1 MLWALIA
8 ATLLVAWGAH
18 LGARGMPSDDALITL
33 TFAKN
38 LARGAG
44 FVYNH
49 PPPVL
54 GTTTPLFALLVAALS
69 WVTPLTP
76 MTSAVVLSALAW
88 AGLPWLFF
96 AFRRDLG
103 LSDWQVA
110 SVAALV
116 VAGPFAR
123 HLAMEASLFAFLLV
137 LATAL
142 VWRGRPLAAGFATGL
157 LFLTRGEGVLLLPV
171 LLAALLIEDR
181 RRRRE
186 GAARPPRS
194 GAVALTAGFA
204 APVLLWAAYALPTFG
219 EILPNTLAAKIAQ
232 GSTGLWRPFAPV
244 LFGQWLPEWG
254 SGLRLGGLPAANL
267 WVAGALLGLAIMAW
281 NRRRLLPLVVWGA
294 AYVVGY
300 SLLGVPAYPWYG
312 VPVHFVLAVA
322 FAVGLGTILDGLS
335 RRAPRPEAT
344 GLAAVLL
351 ALVLIQLGAPMA
363 RSLASTGVNE
373 RHLAYRRLASWLAD
387 HAGPDAS
394 VAYHEIGYLGYYT
407 DCRIVDLMGLV
418 TSGVAEHIAAGDFA
432 WSFWRHRPDF
442 LVYLQGSGFETAI
455 VTDPRF
461 HLLYRETVRLAG
473 YEGRT
478 LTVFARL
485 GGRRLPLVD
494 RRVEAGDEGPRGDL
508 RAPARPGAHHVIIA
522 RDGRDG
528 RP

>member
-8 ATLLVAWGAH
+8 ATLLVAWAAL

-54 GTTTPLFALLVAALS
+54 GTTTPLFALFVAALS

-76 MTSAVVLSALAW
+76 VTSAIILSALAW

-110 SVAALV
+110 SIAVLL
-116 VAGPFAR
+116 VAGPFAH

-142 VWRGRPLAAGFATGL
+142 VWRGRPLAAGVAIGL

-171 LLAALLIEDR
+171 LIAVVLIEDR

-186 GAARPPRS
+186 GVARPPRS
-194 GAVALTAGFA
+194 EAVALTAGFA
-204 APVLLWAAYALPTFG
+204 APVLLWTAYALPTFG

-244 LFGQWLPEWG
+244 LFGEWLPHWG
-254 SGLRLGGLPAANL
+254 SGLRLGGLAAANL
-267 WVAGALLGLAIMAW
+267 WVAGVLLGLAVMVW

-312 VPVHFVLAVA
+312 VPVHFLLSLA
-322 FAVGLGTILDGLS
+322 FGVGLGAILDLLA
-335 RRAPRPEAT
+335 RRGRRPLAT
-344 GLAAVLL
+344 GLAVVLL
-351 ALVLIQLGAPMA
+351 GLVVIRLGTPLA
-363 RSLASTGVNE
+363 RSLASPAVTD

-394 VAYHEIGYLGYYT
+394 VAYHESVVL
-407 DCRIVDLMGLV
+407 D
-418 TSGVAEHIAAGDFA
+418 
-432 WSFWRHRPDF
+432 
-442 LVYLQGSGFETAI
+442 
-455 VTDPRF
+455 
-461 HLLYRETVRLAG
+461 G

-478 LTVFARL
+478 LTVFAGL
-485 GGRRLPLVD
+485 GGRRPSSPAGAD
-494 RRVEAGDEGPRGDL
+494 RAGRS
-508 RAPARPGAHHVIIA
+508 AR
-522 RDGRDG
+522 
-528 RP
+528 